1 MMKDFKCLALMVFAL
16 ASITLYAQKKQAYV
30 IYNSKGK
37 KVSYE
42 KMIAKISDKE
52 IVFIGE
58 THNSP
63 ISHWM
68 EYEITH
74 DLGMKKQLVL
84 GAEMFEADNQSQ
96 LNQYLHGEITQA
108 ILDSTARLWK
118 NYDTDYA
125 PLVDMA
131 KKNKWP
137 FAATNIPRKYASQVA
152 RQGLESLEAL
162 PADVK
167 AWMAPLPINYDAEL
181 PGYKNMLTMM
191 PGHGGPNLPKAQ
203 AIKDATMAYFISRN
217 IKSGTQFIHYNGSY
231 HSENY
236 EGIIWHLMKYR
247 PGTTYNTITTVHQKD
262 VNKLEKSHLMK
273 ADYIICVDENMTA
286 TY

>member
-1 MMKDFKCLALMVFAL
+1 MKDFKCLALMVFAL

-68 EYEITH
+68 EYEITQ

-96 LNQYLHGEITQA
+96 LNQYLRGEITQA

-152 RQGLESLEAL
+152 RQGLESLDAL

-247 PGTTYNTITTVHQKD
+247 PGTTYNTITTVHQKE